1 MSNLALKAGLSGLII
16 ALIREIARRSPG
28 FAALVVSL
36 ALVSIIGMIWL
47 WRDTG
52 DPSRIASHAEAT
64 YWYVLPSLPVFLL
77 FSWAIRS
84 GMGFWPSL
92 GLGCAL
98 TILLY
103 GLLLWLGTRFNLP
116 L

>member
-1 MSNLALKAGLSGLII
+1 M
-16 ALIREIARRSPG
+16 
-28 FAALVVSL
+28 
-36 ALVSIIGMIWL
+36 
-47 WRDTG
+47 
-52 DPSRIASHAEAT
+52 
-64 YWYVLPSLPVFLL
+64 FLL
-77 FSWAIRS
+77 FPRAIRS

-103 GLLLWLGTRFNLP
+103 GLLVWLGTRFNLP